1 MKKLIYLF
9 VVTSIFL
16 SSCSKNCP
24 VPEAQEEWLFVHTA
38 ESAKILNATTIV
50 MPLVDDIF
58 AFTDRPYRKSYH
70 MTGRHYADLWIHK
83 GENCFQDNPPNAVL
97 TWFDGDESKKIEV
110 VITHAV
116 LDSTTI
122 TYTIW
127 DDSGIITEDIV
138 HPSLFVDGINSLFKV
153 GDWIGDG
160 VIFYVND
167 AFTDL
172 TGDGLPNF
180 GLIAAPTDCWTGNFV
195 TGYNYQHQWTD
206 SPPPFNPSDNWLFSG
221 SINRTGIGTGHLNT
235 KDIIAAAEPS
245 GAWTA
250 AYIAK
255 DYGSTY
261 DWFLPSKDELN
272 LMYQHK
278 DVINK
283 TAMANGGINFDNPL
297 GTAYYWSSTENGRDN
312 AWFQSFRVGYQWYFG
327 KVDYGYVVRAVRAF

>member
-1 MKKLIYLF
+1 MKKLLYLF
-9 VVTSIFL
+9 LVTSIFL

-24 VPEAQEEWLFVHTA
+24 IPEAQEEWLFVHTA

-50 MPLVDDIF
+50 MPLADDIF

-70 MTGRHYADLWIHK
+70 MTGQHYADLWTHK

-138 HPSLFVDGINSLFKV
+138 HPSLFVDALSDLFNV
-153 GDWIGDG
+153 GDWHGGG
-160 VIFYVND
+160 VIIYVNET
-167 AFTDL
+167 FTDL
-172 TGDGLPNF
+172 TGDGKPNL
-180 GLIAAPTDCWTGNFV
+180 GLIAAPSDCWTGNFF
-195 TGYNYQHQWTD
+195 TGVNIRHQWTD
-206 SPPPFNPSDNWLFSG
+206 NLNLFSG
-221 SINRTGIGTGHLNT
+221 SINRTGIGTGHKNT
-235 KDIIAAAEPS
+235 NDIIAVAEPS

-250 AYIAK
+250 AYIATQ
-255 DYGSTY
+255 YGSTY

-278 DVINK
+278 DVINT
-283 TAMANGGINFDNPL
+283 TAIANRGSGFANY
-297 GTAYYWSSTENGRDN
+297 YYWSSSEYDN
-312 AWFQSFRVGYQWYFG
+312 YDAWFQGFRAGYQINGIKGDEYN
-327 KVDYGYVVRAVRAF
+327 VRAVRAF

>member
-1 MKKLIYLF
+1 
-9 VVTSIFL
+9 
-16 SSCSKNCP
+16 
-24 VPEAQEEWLFVHTA
+24 
-38 ESAKILNATTIV
+38 
-50 MPLVDDIF
+50 
-58 AFTDRPYRKSYH
+58 

-180 GLIAAPTDCWTGNFV
+180 GLIAAPTDCWTGLW
-195 TGYNYQHQWTD
+195 NYVHQWTD
-206 SPPPFNPSDNWLFSG
+206 NPNLFSG
-221 SINRTGIGTGHLNT
+221 SINRTGIGKGYQNT
-235 KDIIAAAEPS
+235 KDIIAVAEPS

-250 AYIAK
+250 AYIATQ
-255 DYGSTY
+255 YGSTY
-261 DWFLPSKDELN
+261 NWFLPSKDELN
-272 LMYQHK
+272 LMWNNK
-278 DVINK
+278 DVINT
-283 TAMANGGINFDNPL
+283 TAIANGGKGFAVN
-297 GTAYYWSSTENGRDN
+297 YYWSSTEVGYGN
-312 AWFQSFRVGYQWYFG
+312 AWGQYFDDG
-327 KVDYGYVVRAVRAF
+327 GQTISYGNYANGVRAVRAF

>member
-1 MKKLIYLF
+1 MKKLLYLF

-24 VPEAQEEWLFVHTA
+24 IPEAQEEWLFVHTA

-50 MPLVDDIF
+50 MPLADDIF

-70 MTGRHYADLWIHK
+70 MTGRHYADLWTHK
-83 GENCFQDNPPNAVL
+83 GENCFQDDPPNAVL
-97 TWFDGDESKKIEV
+97 TWVDGGESKEIEV

-138 HPSLFVDGINSLFKV
+138 HPSLFVDGANSIFKV
-153 GDWIGDG
+153 GDWFGDG

-172 TGDGLPNF
+172 TGDGIPNF
-180 GLIAAPTDCWTGNFV
+180 GLIAAPTDCWTGLW
-195 TGYNYQHQWTD
+195 NYDHQWTD
-206 SPPPFNPSDNWLFSG
+206 SDSPNLFSG
-221 SINRTGIGTGHLNT
+221 SINRTGIGTGHKNT
-235 KDIIAAAEPS
+235 KDIIAVAEPS

-255 DYGSTY
+255 NYGSTY

-278 DVINK
+278 DVINR
-283 TAMANGGINFDNPL
+283 TAIANGGSGFANSD
-297 GTAYYWSSTENGRDN
+297 YWGSTEGDSYGAWGQGFYNGGQN
-312 AWFQSFRVGYQWYFG
+312 VYN
-327 KVDYGYVVRAVRAF
+327 KLLNDYGSVRAVRAF

>member
-1 MKKLIYLF
+1 MKKLLYLF
-9 VVTSIFL
+9 VLTSIFL

-24 VPEAQEEWLFVHTA
+24 IPEAQEEWLFVHTA
-38 ESAKILNATTIV
+38 ESAKILNTTTIV

-70 MTGRHYADLWIHK
+70 MTGRHYADLWTHK
-83 GENCFQDNPPNAVL
+83 GENCFQDAPPNAVL
-97 TWFDGDESKKIEV
+97 TWVDGGESKEIEV

-138 HPSLFVDGINSLFKV
+138 HPSLFVDGANSIFKV
-153 GDWIGDG
+153 GDWFVNG
-160 VIFYVND
+160 VIFYVAD
-167 AFTDL
+167 EMTDL

-180 GLIAAPTDCWTGNFV
+180 GLIAAPTDCWTGLWQ
-195 TGYNYQHQWTD
+195 YRHQWTD
-206 SPPPFNPSDNWLFSG
+206 FAMYFRG
-221 SINRTGIGTGHLNT
+221 SINRTGIGTGHKNT
-235 KDIIAAAEPS
+235 KDIIAFAEPL

-261 DWFLPSKDELN
+261 DWFLPSKDELK
-272 LMYQHK
+272 LMNQHK

-283 TAMANGGINFDNPL
+283 TAIANGGSGFADDEIDS
-297 GTAYYWSSTENGRDN
+297 YYWSSTEDGN
-312 AWFQSFRVGYQWYFG
+312 AHAWGHYFAI
-327 KVDYGYVVRAVRAF
+327 VDHNSHLDDKGGTSYVRAVRAF